1 MHRQEVSPLRLARG
15 ARTAGNLLPPTA
27 GPSVFLSSTTAVH
40 RPTPPLHVP
49 PWGGR
54 TAVVEVDARLPRKGN
69 SNSHGVSPVRE
80 TTSVITWS
88 RTSRLPIKNSLSLSL
103 EKLHPRIP
111 DATSS
116 LDPAPFALHPTPF
129 TLHPTP
135 FTLHPTP
142 FTLHPTPY
150 TLHPTPYTLH
160 PLPYTLHPSPF
171 TLRPGP

>member
-1 MHRQEVSPLRLARG
+1 MTPLGGEGRRGEGNISNTHFPVSSGPGLHRQEVSPLRLARG

-40 RPTPPLHVP
+40 RPTPPPHVP

-69 SNSHGVSPVRE
+69 SNSRGVSPVRE

-116 LDPAPFALHPTPF
+116 GAGRALCGSSETRGASGIPERERV
-129 TLHPTP
+129 L
-135 FTLHPTP
+135 
-142 FTLHPTPY
+142 Y
-150 TLHPTPYTLH
+150 
-160 PLPYTLHPSPF
+160 
-171 TLRPGP
+171 